1 MYIYYYFFQDICTNQ
16 ILYANCWWLTLY
28 FCLQSYLFLLSSDY
42 ERSEWRES
50 IQKLQKKGTSGS
62 VPLTCALATK
72 KAFVCCS
79 PNGIAAKNKG
89 LFRCAVA
96 LCLPDLQTCVLSS
109 VELQVLTSSCFKL
122 RTVHNIPVTS
132 NKDGKKKRGGRGG
145 GKKPF
150 IHLSLLFPSFMF
162 SYFLCFSSTHFIF
175 LCLCFELNLRQKS
188 TFDRLSARIRVRGG
202 VAGENVVYNM
212 FLIQCGAAGATQWVG
227 AQLLAPPSSHL
238 PQILRMP
245 GSRSPPVTLK
255 PSG

>member
-1 MYIYYYFFQDICTNQ
+1 MYIYLFFFQDICTNQ

-62 VPLTCALATK
+62 VPLTCALGTK

-132 NKDGKKKRGGRGG
+132 NKDGKKKGGRGVE
-145 GKKPF
+145 KP
-150 IHLSLLFPSFMF
+150 LLYIYPYYFRPS
-162 SYFLCFSSTHFIF
+162 CFHTS
-175 LCLCFELNLRQKS
+175 C
-188 TFDRLSARIRVRGG
+188 V
-202 VAGENVVYNM
+202 
-212 FLIQCGAAGATQWVG
+212 
-227 AQLLAPPSSHL
+227 
-238 PQILRMP
+238 
-245 GSRSPPVTLK
+245 SPPHISSSFV
-255 PSG
+255 SVSS